1 MSLSAAQLMA
11 SAEVCAEARWP
22 RSVASDLTQADLVE
36 RGEGTTGVDQFVRI
50 ERGKWPL
57 LSKRCTAIAKAM
69 DLPAEGEAQL
79 LRLARI
85 DRAPERRKP
94 MPHSASIGLRL
105 QAFAAFLTAYPQGKL
120 QEWLATLDTM
130 AELWPHV
137 KARRAH
143 SSAQRWTAQEV
154 STSSPP
160 TLHDLRRDA

>member
-11 SAEVCAEARWP
+11 SAEVCAEAR
-22 RSVASDLTQADLVE
+22 RLRRVASDLTQADIVE
-36 RGEGTTGVDQFVRI
+36 RCEGTTGVDPFVRI

-69 DLPAEGEAQL
+69 DLTAEGEAQL
-79 LRLARI
+79 LRRARI

-105 QAFAAFLTAYPQGKL
+105 HAFAAFLTADPQGKL

-143 SSAQRWTAQEV
+143 ASAQRWTAQEV

-160 TLHDLRRDA
+160 TLHD

>member
-1 MSLSAAQLMA
+1 MSLSAAQLIA
-11 SAEVCAEARWP
+11 SAEVCAEAR
-22 RSVASDLTQADLVE
+22 RLRRVASDLTQADIVE
-36 RGEGTTGVDQFVRI
+36 RCEGTTGVDQFVLI

-57 LSKRCTAIAKAM
+57 LSKPCTAIAKAM
-69 DLPAEGEAQL
+69 DLTAEGEAQL
-79 LRLARI
+79 LLLARI

-94 MPHSASIGLRL
+94 MPHSASISLRL
-105 QAFAAFLTAYPQGKL
+105 HAFAAFLTAYPQGKL

>member
-1 MSLSAAQLMA
+1 MSLSAAQLIA
-11 SAEVCAEARWP
+11 SAEVCADAR
-22 RSVASDLTQADLVE
+22 RLRRVASDLTQVDIVE
-36 RGEGTTGVDQFVRI
+36 RSEGTTGVDQFVRI

-57 LSKRCTAIAKAM
+57 LSKPCTAIATAM
-69 DLPAEGEAQL
+69 DLTAAGEAQL
-79 LRLARI
+79 LWPALI

-94 MPHSASIGLRL
+94 MPHSASISLRL
-105 QAFAAFLTAYPQGKL
+105 HAFAAFLTAYPQGKR

-143 SSAQRWTAQEV
+143 SSAQRRTAQEV

-160 TLHDLRRDA
+160 TMHDSRRDV